1 MLGHHHRFGCL
12 LEGLLLGASVGAAAG
27 ILFGPRADKTL
38 KKAGSLYSGVHRKVD
53 DLFEHAAQSAET
65 RLESIK
71 EILGR
76 A

>member
-1 MLGHHHRFGCL
+1 M
-12 LEGLLLGASVGAAAG
+12 GAAAG

-38 KKAGSLYSGVHRKVD
+38 KKAGSLYSDVHQKAD
-53 DLFEHAAQSAET
+53 DLFEHAAKSAET
-65 RLESIK
+65 KLENIK